1 MRPDLIPGPLQA
13 GYGNRLAPNYVTLPG
28 ILSPEECERLIARF
42 DTRELEDGGLVGEVS
57 APEVR
62 RADLVW
68 LDADRTDQWV
78 LDRMMRLV
86 ADANRDIFDFLLG
99 GFDEALQLTRY
110 RSDAL
115 GHYDWH
121 SDRGGNGFSRF
132 RKLSVV
138 VQLSVPESY
147 EGGDLEINATG
158 VIETMPRDRGMAILF
173 PSYALHRVTPVTRG
187 TRHSLVT
194 WVHGPNFR

>member
-1 MRPDLIPGPLQA
+1 MRPDLLPGHLQA

-28 ILSPEECERLIARF
+28 ILSAEECERLIARF
-42 DTRELEDGGLVGEVS
+42 ETRGLEDGGLVGEVS
-57 APEVR
+57 APDIR

-68 LDADRTDQWV
+68 LDADRADLWV
-78 LDRMMRLV
+78 LDRMMKLV
-86 ADANRDIFDFLLG
+86 ADANRDIFDFALG

-110 RSDAL
+110 RADAL

-138 VQLSVPESY
+138 VQLSQPETY

-158 VIETMPRDRGMAILF
+158 RIEAMPRARGMAILF
-173 PSYALHRVTPVTRG
+173 PSYALHRVTPVTTG